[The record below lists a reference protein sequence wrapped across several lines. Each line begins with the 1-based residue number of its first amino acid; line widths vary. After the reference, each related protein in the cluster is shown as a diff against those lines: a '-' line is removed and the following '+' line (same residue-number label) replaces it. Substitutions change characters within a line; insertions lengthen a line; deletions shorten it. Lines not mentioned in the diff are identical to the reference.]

1 MGCGVDSGLVV
12 VVFIVMVLVM
22 VCMMLLFYNF
32 HDVCDQFPTS
42 NLTLQLVSWFP
53 FVMKYLSSSVPA
65 HIQFQMS

>member
-53 FVMKYLSSSVPA
+53 FVMK
-65 HIQFQMS
+65 